1 MTITQ
6 DDILKYLEQCNM
18 LQLSELVKKIE
29 DRFGVTAAVPVA
41 TQVVVEENIKKEE
54 QMEFDV
60 ILESFGDRKIQVIK
74 TVREI
79 TTLGLKESKVLV
91 DGAPKTITEGVSEK
105 VAEEIKIKL
114 EKAGATVFIK

>member
-91 DGAPKTITEGVSEK
+91 DGAPKAITEGVSEK

-114 EKAGATVFIK
+114 EKAGVTVFIK